1 MISPAELELALLNDY
16 QHDFPLDPSP
26 FARIGDALG
35 VGEDEVIETYAGLQ
49 GEGKVSRI
57 GAVVAP
63 HTVGA
68 SLLAAM
74 AVPSDSLERVAALV
88 SSYPEVNH
96 NYQRDHT
103 FNLWFVVATSSQERL
118 QAVLAEIEFRC
129 GIPVLRL
136 PLERAFHIDL
146 GFALGPGSACRSAK
160 PIPDLT
166 QAGPRVLEPSW
177 RPLLAA
183 LQGGL
188 ALVPHP
194 YQALGQTLGLAGNE
208 VSARIAELRDRG
220 IFKRFGVVVRHH
232 ELGYTA
238 NAMVVHDIP
247 PELTGPVGEA
257 LAKEPR
263 VNLCYSRERDL
274 PAWPYNLFCM
284 IHGGERQEVE
294 AVVADIRRRH
304 GLDRFPSA
312 VLFSTRRFKQQGA
325 RYVQAGSPV

>member
-1 MISPAELELALLNDY
+1 MTSAADLELALLNDY
-16 QHDFPLDPSP
+16 QHDFPLCRSP
-26 FARIGDALG
+26 FARIGEDLG
-35 VGEDEVIETYAGLQ
+35 VGETEVIEAYAALQ

-74 AVPSDSLERVAALV
+74 AVAPDSLERVAALV

-103 FNLWFVVATSSQERL
+103 FNLWFVVATSSRERL
-118 QAVLAEIEFRC
+118 QAVLGEIESRC
-129 GIPVLRL
+129 ATPVLRL

-146 GFALGPGSACRSAK
+146 GFALGRGSPCRSAA
-160 PIPDLT
+160 PAPDRAPASPLGLDP
-166 QAGPRVLEPSW
+166 AF

-188 ALVPHP
+188 ALSPHP
-194 YQALGQTLGLAGNE
+194 YEVLGQTLGLAGNE
-208 VSARIAELRDRG
+208 VSARIAELRSRG

-263 VNLCYSRERDL
+263 VNLCYSRQRDL